1 MMYVFKEFIRIFLM
15 KKKFKNGAY
24 LFVAF
29 GRYNPIPSSF
39 MY

>member
-15 KKKFKNGAY
+15 KKKFKNSAY